1 VDKPPTNP
9 FADGYQAREAA
20 MQATDNPHP
29 PASQEHAD
37 WEAGFLARRSS
48 CPPTPSRGC

>member
-1 VDKPPTNP
+1 MDSPTSQP
-9 FADGYQAREAA
+9 FADGYLARDAA
-20 MQATDNPHP
+20 KQATDNPHP

-48 CPPTPSRGC
+48 CPTPSRGC